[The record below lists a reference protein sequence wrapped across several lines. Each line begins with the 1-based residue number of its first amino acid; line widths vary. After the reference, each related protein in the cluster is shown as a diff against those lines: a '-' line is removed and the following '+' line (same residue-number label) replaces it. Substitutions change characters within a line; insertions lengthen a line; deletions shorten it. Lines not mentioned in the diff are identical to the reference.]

1 MVLEYCNI
9 REVVTSLVTDISF
22 DQRKLAV
29 SNFNKVRF
37 LHCRFLQMMKKRS
50 TTCMFNL
57 MKNCQSVYNFQEI

>member
-37 LHCRFLQMMKKRS
+37 LRCRFLQMMKKRS
-50 TTCMFNL
+50 TACMFNL